1 MIGKV
6 IAVILVTVMFI
17 WCISNVVSIC
27 KSVKKKLRK
36 RRSAS
41 ADAQNTNT
49 EKECDQSDAS
59 DMQK

>member
-1 MIGKV
+1 MGKF
-6 IAVILVTVMFI
+6 IAVVLVVLMFI
-17 WCISNVVSIC
+17 WCISNVVSIY

-59 DMQK
+59 GEQK

>member
-1 MIGKV
+1 MIGKI
-6 IAVILVTVMFI
+6 IAVILVIVMFI
-17 WCISNVVSIC
+17 WCASSIASIY
-27 KSVKKKLRK
+27 KSVKNKLCK
-36 RRSAS
+36 RRLAS

>member
-1 MIGKV
+1 MGKF
-6 IAVILVTVMFI
+6 IAVVLVVLMFI
-17 WCISNVVSIC
+17 WCISNVVSIY